1 MKTFRL
7 LLYLLLPAFILT
19 SVAVSTTS
27 CSDEEGGEIEDIQFT
42 NVRNGKITLDEGED
56 FVIKY
61 IITPTDMQDVADIT
75 WETTDKSIARVRNG
89 KVSAEGEGVA
99 TITAYAGNVSASVEV
114 RVNPVEVT
122 SFTLPNS
129 INAYIDQRVKVEVTG
144 IEPENGSIS
153 TIEWRVADEDIAT
166 AEVEDGVLYVTALKN
181 GTTTLTG
188 LAADF
193 KESCS
198 IVVKEYIPVKSIK
211 VNLGNST
218 IEAKKTTT
226 VSASITPS
234 NASIKDV
241 SWSFSPSSYVE
252 FNEETNT
259 IKGLKAGDVTVTAT
273 SVDGVSGE
281 ATLKIIPAQM
291 NLSLEK
297 SANDK
302 SSTYMNIITPDGS
315 ISKFNKT
322 IEFTLIDL
330 NDEENDLSGATWKS
344 SNTSVATVEN
354 GVVTAKGH
362 GYTDISATINN
373 TTVTTRVR
381 SVKSSA
387 FKLAVVRTSTDETTP
402 SVATVQKTFN
412 REYVDAAFIND
423 NKLSRS
429 LFLEEIGQIY
439 TATSSNSNLSIYTNS
454 MEPELLIVNALAP
467 ATGSI
472 SISAKYGTGA
482 TISVS
487 MGIRSFTFIGY
498 NSGTN
503 YGTVQNG
510 GSLTVTR
517 YSNET
522 IETYANVGSTYD
534 EKSSALIYTDL
545 WYELNWTSDNSSREH
560 PFYRD
565 YLFYTGTYN
574 NLSMSDFGTFTC
586 NLTFRHE

>member
-1 MKTFRL
+1 MARKFFSYFTLFVV
-7 LLYLLLPAFILT
+7 ALT
-19 SVAVSTTS
+19 SILMVS
-27 CSDEEGGEIEDIQFT
+27 CNNEEETGVESIIFS
-42 NVRNGKITLDEGED
+42 NVNNGKITLDEGEE
-56 FVIKY
+56 FILEY
-61 IITPTDMQDVADIT
+61 IITPTELQDVAEIT
-75 WETTDKSIARVRNG
+75 WETTNKSVARVRNG
-89 KVSAEGEGVA
+89 KISAQGEGTA
-99 TITAYAGNVSASVEV
+99 TITAYSGDVSASVEV

-144 IEPENGSIS
+144 IKPENGSIS

-188 LAADF
+188 VAADF

-234 NASIKDV
+234 NASIKEI

-302 SSTYMNIITPDGS
+302 TSTYMNIITPDGS

-322 IEFTLIDL
+322 IEFTLKDL
-330 NDEENDLSGATWKS
+330 NDEETDLSSATWKS

-387 FKLAVVRTSTDETTP
+387 FKLAVVRTSTNETAS

-423 NKLSRS
+423 NELSRS
-429 LFLEEIGQIY
+429 LFLEEIGQTY
-439 TATSSNSNLSIYTNS
+439 TATSSNSDLSIYTNS
-454 MEPELLIVNALAP
+454 MEPEILIVNALAP
-467 ATGSI
+467 TTGSI
-472 SISAKYGTGA
+472 TISAKYGTGA

-487 MGIRSFTFIGY
+487 MGIRSFTFIGDD
-498 NSGTN
+498 SGTN

-517 YSNET
+517 YGKES
-522 IETYANVGSTYD
+522 IYTYANVGSTYD
-534 EKSSALIYTDL
+534 EKSSELIYTGL
-545 WYELNWTSDNSSREH
+545 WYDLNWTSDNSSREH

-565 YLFYTGTYN
+565 MLFHTGTYN

-586 NLTFRHE
+586 NLTFWHE